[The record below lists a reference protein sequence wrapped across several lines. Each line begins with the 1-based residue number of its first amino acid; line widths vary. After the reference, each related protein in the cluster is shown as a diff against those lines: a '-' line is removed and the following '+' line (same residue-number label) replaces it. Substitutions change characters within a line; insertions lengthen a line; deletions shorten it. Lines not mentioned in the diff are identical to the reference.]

1 MQMQILRII
10 FNVFLIEYMNV
21 EPSAMESWL
30 HKQNGMKNKTNG
42 IL

>member
-1 MQMQILRII
+1 MQMQILKII

-30 HKQNGMKNKTNG
+30 HKQNGMNEE
-42 IL
+42 